1 MQKGKIV
8 LIGPPGAGKSTVGK
22 ALSKELKWDLADSDR
37 IVEERTGRKISD
49 IFVEDGESTFRK
61 IEEEVVL
68 ELLKD
73 FEGVI
78 SLGGGAPINPKI
90 ESLLSGADYPVI
102 FLDVTIAQAAVRIG
116 FNKERPLLLVNPR
129 QQWIS
134 LMSTRRAV
142 YEKLA
147 TKTISTDSKKPADAA
162 AEIVNLLGINA

>member
-1 MQKGKIV
+1 
-8 LIGPPGAGKSTVGK
+8 
-22 ALSKELKWDLADSDR
+22 
-37 IVEERTGRKISD
+37 
-49 IFVEDGESTFRK
+49 
-61 IEEEVVL
+61 VVL

-73 FEGVI
+73 FNGVI

-90 ESLLSGADYPVI
+90 ESVLAGAEYPVI

-134 LMSTRRAV
+134 LMSTRRGV

-162 AEIVNLLGINA
+162 AEIVSLLGINA